1 MDFTNQTKN
10 VENKKNE
17 VIFLGFPITKF
28 HPKKPDFYYLV
39 QVGRLENKRM
49 FHIFYF
55 HIFFV
60 AKFG

>member
-1 MDFTNQTKN
+1 MDLTNQKKN

-17 VIFLGFPITKF
+17 VIFLGFPITKIS
-28 HPKKPDFYYLV
+28 PKKTRFLYLV
-39 QVGRLENKRM
+39 QVGRLEHKRM

-55 HIFFV
+55 HILFV